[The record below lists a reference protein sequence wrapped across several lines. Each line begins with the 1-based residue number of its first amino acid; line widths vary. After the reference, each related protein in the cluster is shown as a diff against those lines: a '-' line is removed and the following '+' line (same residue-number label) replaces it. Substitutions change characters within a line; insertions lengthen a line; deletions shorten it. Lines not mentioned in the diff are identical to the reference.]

1 MKGLFDQIKEKVSI
15 YDACRQYGI
24 DINQHG
30 FARCPFHSEKT
41 GSFKVYKNNSFHC
54 FGCGAHGGSVIDLVM
69 KLFDCSVGDAC
80 KRLNDDFRLGL
91 IREGNV
97 SNAERIAQNRAA
109 WERRKR
115 QEQIEKEHRVLIDE
129 FRAAILHLRWCELGF
144 DAAAPTDPEQEWSD
158 TFVLAARERERARAR
173 ADEALGALTEFEKKR
188 FAS

>member
-1 MKGLFDQIKEKVSI
+1 MNLSSEIKKRVSAL
-15 YDACRQYGI
+15 DVCRQYGV
-24 DINQHG
+24 DVNRSG
-30 FARCPFHSEKT
+30 FARCLWHNEKT
-41 GSFKVYKNNSFHC
+41 ASLKIYPGDRGYFC
-54 FGCGAHGGSVIDLVM
+54 FGCHEHGSSIDLVM

-91 IREGNV
+91 VREGNV

-115 QEQIEKEHRVLIDE
+115 QEQIEKEHRALIDE
-129 FRAAILHLRWCELGF
+129 FRAAILHLRWCELGY

-173 ADEALGALTEFEKKR
+173 ADEALEALQEYEKRR

>member
-1 MKGLFDQIKEKVSI
+1 MNLSSEIKSRVSAL
-15 YDACRQYGI
+15 DVCRQYGV
-24 DINQHG
+24 DVNRAG
-30 FARCPFHSEKT
+30 FTRCLWHNEKT
-41 GSFKVYKNNSFHC
+41 ASLKIYPGDRGYFC
-54 FGCGAHGGSVIDLVM
+54 FGCHAHGSSIDLVM
-69 KLFDCSVGDAC
+69 KLFDESVGDAC

-115 QEQIEKEHRVLIDE
+115 QEQIEKEHRALIDE
-129 FRAAILHLRWCELGF
+129 FRAAILHLRWCELGY

-158 TFVLAARERERARAR
+158 TFELAARERERARAR
-173 ADEALGALTEFEKKR
+173 ADEALEALTEFEKKR

>member
-1 MKGLFDQIKEKVSI
+1 MNLSSEIKKSVSCL
-15 YDACRQYGI
+15 DACRQYGI
-24 DINQHG
+24 DVNRHG

-41 GSFKVYKNNSFHC
+41 ASFKAYPGQRGFHC
-54 FGCGAHGGSVIDLVM
+54 YGCHASGSVIDLVM
-69 KLFDCSVGDAC
+69 KLFDESVGDAC

-97 SNAERIAQNRAA
+97 SNAERIAQNREA

-173 ADEALGALTEFEKKR
+173 ADEALEALTEFEKKR

>member
-1 MKGLFDQIKEKVSI
+1 MNLSSEIKKRVSAL
-15 YDACRQYGI
+15 DVCRQYGV
-24 DINQHG
+24 DVNRAG
-30 FARCPFHSEKT
+30 FTRCLWHNEKT
-41 GSFKVYKNNSFHC
+41 ASLKIYPGDRGYFC
-54 FGCGAHGGSVIDLVM
+54 FGCHEHGSSIDMVM
-69 KLFDCSVGDAC
+69 KLFDESVGDAC

-115 QEQIEKEHRVLIDE
+115 QEQIEKEHRALIDE
-129 FRAAILHLRWCELGF
+129 FRAAILHLRWCELGY

-173 ADEALGALTEFEKKR
+173 ADEALEALAEFEKKR
-188 FAS
+188 YAS

>member
-1 MKGLFDQIKEKVSI
+1 MNLSSEIKKRVSCI
-15 YDACRQYGI
+15 DACQQYGI
-24 DINQHG
+24 DLNSHG

-41 GSFKVYKNNSFHC
+41 ASFKAYPGVRGFHC
-54 FGCGAHGGSVIDLVM
+54 FGCGASGSVLDLVM

-80 KRLNDDFRLGL
+80 KRLNADFRLGL

-115 QEQIEKEHRVLIDE
+115 QEQIEKEHRALIDE
-129 FRAAILHLRWCELGF
+129 FRAAILHLRWCELGY

-158 TFVLAARERERARAR
+158 TFVLAAKERERARAR
-173 ADEALGALTEFEKKR
+173 ADEALEALTEFEKKR
-188 FAS
+188 YAS